1 MTKEE
6 TLSTSVQSDQITEL
20 HAKMPYSESLTGG
33 YATRI
38 RSPMTPKDPLRPMAE
53 LVLTRPSE
61 GA

>member
-1 MTKEE
+1 
-6 TLSTSVQSDQITEL
+6 
-20 HAKMPYSESLTGG
+20 MPYSESLTGG

-38 RSPMTPKDPLRPMAE
+38 RSPMTPQDPLRPMAE